1 MQQMHLNSC
10 SVFKMVGTYRILFAV
25 LYAYKF
31 YILSVMDVVK
41 KSGGFD
47 LMLEAILLE
56 LGNKLEL
63 NLIVLSTFQNTIYL
77 VWGFKRYIE
86 HK

>member
-1 MQQMHLNSC
+1 MQQMHLYSC
-10 SVFKMVGTYRILFAV
+10 PVFKMFGAYRILFAV
-25 LYAYKF
+25 LYTYKF

-41 KSGGFD
+41 KSGRSD
-47 LMLEAILLE
+47 LTLEAILLE

-63 NLIVLSTFQNTIYL
+63 NLMVLSTFHNTIYL
-77 VWGFKRYIE
+77 VWGFKGYIE